1 VFFSQKKRP
10 YTHRDERNAH
20 NNKKKGTK
28 KEKRE
33 NLKRNINNGLVLFSC
48 QIHRTSRDKQIEISK
63 EKKNTL

>member
-1 VFFSQKKRP
+1 MRE
-10 YTHRDERNAH
+10 THTTT
-20 NNKKKGTK
+20 KKGTK